1 MKLAMTLTA
10 AALLLG
16 TMAVTAD
23 AQNQR
28 LGSPGIFALK
38 NATPIPAQPAACN
51 GRTGGHGCGAG
62 FIWNG
67 RRCVRC

>member
-1 MKLAMTLTA
+1 MKLVTTLTA

-16 TMAVTAD
+16 AAAVTAN

-28 LGSPGIFALK
+28 LGSSGILALK
-38 NATPIPAQPAACN
+38 NATPIVQPAACN
-51 GRTGGHGCGAG
+51 GRTGSHGCGPG
-62 FIWNG
+62 WIWNG